1 MTESS
6 DHEELLRTRARIHKM
21 ESTLIAIKM
30 RLDQMSAELHELGP
44 RVDRLARNDEI
55 AEAVA
60 KTLKARGDV
69 IQIRWIGKLVG
80 LLVALAAVG
89 SFVLQAIG
97 HK

>member
-1 MTESS
+1 MTEAS
-6 DHEELLRTRARIHKM
+6 DHDEILRTRARIHKM
-21 ESTLIAIKM
+21 ESTLISIKM

-69 IQIRWIGKLVG
+69 IQIRWIGKAIGVV
-80 LLVALAAVG
+80 VALAAIG
-89 SFVLQAIG
+89 SFVLQALG